1 MRVIRAPKFAQQF
14 FDPDAEDN
22 IGQVPDLEY
31 LPEEMEEYLED
42 SFDDEEEIQPEP
54 EDEQLDEPPAGE
66 PDPHLE
72 DLDYPEFPNTAE
84 GLTWAQDNNEVVK
97 IYYTTKKGRNLQ
109 RHIEPHGQFL
119 ARTTGNH
126 IVLTFDKDV
135 GDIRSFIVNNI
146 RYYSFAGA
154 EFEAKDLIEISRNR
168 KNKMNNVFQD
178 LNDVGNELETVGL
191 KRSAA
196 IVANSM
202 NQLLRIKKAQYEG
215 SQGYAIRNRRCWDNC
230 YRQKRTTT
238 SKSAQDIWFECH
250 AEYLE
255 SINDNKSGWEK
266 YAGEDDSIKTASAED
281 QKFDNSEAK
290 YFKETLEKKIAEG
303 ESIGTAVYG
312 IIEKTPHRYAQK
324 IVDQANRLI
333 EIADKITEKK
343 PKLSEKIYNVAL
355 GVLKEAGWWDA
366 YAATPSLLR
375 SRRRD
380 ADLAYQAFKM
390 LQDLLAQA
398 QKANE
403 ALQGLIQKRTPWFWS
418 AFDVEMGNLRQ
429 LVDQFKNEP
438 ANQFLMQQHP
448 EFQEAAQKLLEAKS
462 EYDPSYEK
470 ELGPE
475 LLPKGLAPGTGG
487 ESFASSSDLL
497 KLAGTERSTALKNFI
512 KVITNIF
519 SNWKQEAEAAQQPEQ
534 QQQQQQQPQQPYEQ
548 VLQYL
553 KDMHGRSELPGRHD
567 LFLHTKGAK
576 GAIGRVIKMIEEQ
589 AAQQPGTQQEFSW
602 VENNHK

>member
-355 GVLKEAGWWDA
+355 GVLKEAQIREPAGRAWDWVKSRLGTGVGA
-366 YAATPSLLR
+366 GRGLGGAQNVLRDRLILIRDEANKVYAALLQY
-375 SRRRD
+375 SQSKD
-380 ADLAYQAFKM
+380 SQDYAVYHKSV
-390 LQDLLAQA
+390 QDLQTKIVSEKGQLEGLKTRNKNPNFAKVIDTAVAAIDSFYTASQGV
-398 QKANE
+398 KAPV
-403 ALQGLIQKRTPWFWS
+403 K
-418 AFDVEMGNLRQ
+418 
-429 LVDQFKNEP
+429 
-438 ANQFLMQQHP
+438 
-448 EFQEAAQKLLEAKS
+448 
-462 EYDPSYEK
+462 
-470 ELGPE
+470 
-475 LLPKGLAPGTGG
+475 APGTQPQS
-487 ESFASSSDLL
+487 EASKDVELQ
-497 KLAGTERSTALKNFI
+497 KLAINERPQALVNL
-512 KVITNIF
+512 ITVLQ
-519 SNWKQEAEAAQQPEQ
+519 KQIGVLSGPKMEAADQ
-534 QQQQQQQPQQPYEQ
+534 QQQQQQQQ

-553 KDMHGRSELPGRHD
+553 EDMHGRSELPGAGG
-567 LFLHTKGAK
+567 TKGAK
-576 GAIGRVIKMIEEQ
+576 GAIGRVIKMIQKEMEEQ
-589 AAQQPGTQQEFSW
+589 AA
-602 VENNHK
+602 